1 MKFSLRP
8 AFFAA
13 NCEHSKQEREDLEES
28 KGYLVD
34 SPLKETF
41 SFVEVMKRMNR
52 ARWSVPLNVCHAP
65 DLPQFS
71 DSL

>member
-1 MKFSLRP
+1 MKNRKVIWLIP
-8 AFFAA
+8 
-13 NCEHSKQEREDLEES
+13 
-28 KGYLVD
+28 
-34 SPLKETF
+34 PLKETF